1 MYDLVIRGARR
12 WGAPTA
18 DIAIGNGRIAA
29 IGTDLVAA
37 QGTNVIDASGR
48 LVLPGLVDAH
58 AHLDKTLWG
67 TPWHPHQAGP
77 SLMDKI
83 TNEREVL
90 GRLGLSPELQSARLL
105 RHMIARGTTHVR
117 THVDVGPEVG
127 LTQLHGVQ
135 AMRERHRDWIDLE
148 IVAFPQTGV
157 MIRPGTL
164 ELLEQAAREGAEVIG
179 GLDPIG
185 VDRDPKGQLDGIFAI
200 ADRHGCGIDIHLHD
214 RGDLGAVTIEMIA
227 ERTRSL
233 GLAGKVA
240 ISHAF
245 CLGMLEPARLDGL
258 ITLLLDN
265 DISIMT
271 HAPSGPTP
279 FPRPG
284 HRARLGHGDLWR
296 CAGDGRGGLRPGG
309 RLGRRFG
316 ARASRDG
323 RRGRGLSSD
332 PAAGA
337 QAGSRRRTRWRVT
350 AARGR
355 VTRGTRRRAT
365 LATAAAPLDAG
376 AHRCAGSPPRLAS
389 PTCRPPHRRA
399 ARRRRDGAGVA
410 PLNGGT
416 ARVAQC
422 PTWAISGISACPM
435 RCIWAGVVSSWM
447 TAANRGSCTPLT
459 MYCHR

>member
-164 ELLEQAAREGAEVIG
+164 ELLEQAAREGPAGRHLRDCRPTWLRHRHPPARPRRSG
-179 GLDPIG
+179 GGD
-185 VDRDPKGQLDGIFAI
+185 DRDDCRAHAQPRARRQGGDQPRVLPWHAGAGAAGRIDHAAAGQRHLD
-200 ADRHGCGIDIHLHD
+200 HD
-214 RGDLGAVTIEMIA
+214 
-227 ERTRSL
+227 
-233 GLAGKVA
+233 
-240 ISHAF
+240 
-245 CLGMLEPARLDGL
+245 
-258 ITLLLDN
+258 
-265 DISIMT
+265 
-271 HAPSGPTP
+271 
-279 FPRPG
+279 PRPI
-284 HRARLGHGDLWR
+284 RADTV
-296 CAGDGRGGLRPGG
+296 PTT
-309 RLGRRFG
+309 
-316 ARASRDG
+316 RASSSPWAWRPMAV
-323 RRGRGLSSD
+323 RR
-332 PAAGA
+332 
-337 QAGSRRRTRWRVT
+337 
-350 AARGR
+350 
-355 VTRGTRRRAT
+355 
-365 LATAAAPLDAG
+365 
-376 AHRCAGSPPRLAS
+376 
-389 PTCRPPHRRA
+389 
-399 ARRRRDGAGVA
+399 
-410 PLNGGT
+410 
-416 ARVAQC
+416 
-422 PTWAISGISACPM
+422 
-435 RCIWAGVVSSWM
+435 
-447 TAANRGSCTPLT
+447 
-459 MYCHR
+459 